1 MVSFDIILVENA
13 VDAIIAAQQGIF
25 DFVIDDGECENC
37 GMVIGPIADEF
48 FPCAIVS
55 DNEDVRWPI
64 CIDCAFP
71 LVYPRQWMIGLG
83 LDEF

>member
-1 MVSFDIILVENA
+1 
-13 VDAIIAAQQGIF
+13 
-25 DFVIDDGECENC
+25 
-37 GMVIGPIADEF
+37 MVIGPIADEF

-55 DNEDVRWPI
+55 DNEDVTWPI